1 MKHCF
6 MFLLGIFLSATLYGQ
21 NYSSEVVFLQ
31 QQGNTLTV
39 RALGISE
46 KKKEAANM
54 ALKSAFY
61 TLFYTGVDGVNKGN
75 PMVST
80 AKPDYDRRFFDENR
94 YSVFVK
100 DYTVTEGPEKQGKQ
114 YRCTVEMTILFD
126 ALQKDLNRNKV
137 QTNLGMAVGTPNSQV
152 SLPTVTVV
160 PYTRE
165 DEDIRAILDHN
176 KMLSYAVSK
185 MTSEFSSRGYK
196 TKDFLAQL
204 KRAKR
209 NDVLTAGTQSDAV
222 TKMIQNMG
230 ADIIVTAKVM
240 TTTDTRRQ
248 SEVSLEL
255 TATEFQTAGNLAS
268 ATFQSGKYVTTD
280 TIKLTDY
287 ALKKVKDEFFTK
299 LQASFNDIVKNGR
312 EMAIQMVLAKSITD
326 WDFDQPLPDGSAS
339 FKTVLEDWLQVHAL
353 NGVYDMSRS
362 NDKVIDMSVQVP
374 IWDEAQ
380 GRAYTISRF
389 STELKNFLDEKLG
402 GEYVASVVTM
412 GQGLTVTIK

>member
-160 PYTRE
+160 PY
-165 DEDIRAILDHN
+165 
-176 KMLSYAVSK
+176 LS
-185 MTSEFSSRGYK
+185 
-196 TKDFLAQL
+196 L
-204 KRAKR
+204 
-209 NDVLTAGTQSDAV
+209 
-222 TKMIQNMG
+222 IH
-230 ADIIVTAKVM
+230 I
-240 TTTDTRRQ
+240 
-248 SEVSLEL
+248 
-255 TATEFQTAGNLAS
+255 
-268 ATFQSGKYVTTD
+268 
-280 TIKLTDY
+280 
-287 ALKKVKDEFFTK
+287 
-299 LQASFNDIVKNGR
+299 
-312 EMAIQMVLAKSITD
+312 
-326 WDFDQPLPDGSAS
+326 
-339 FKTVLEDWLQVHAL
+339 
-353 NGVYDMSRS
+353 
-362 NDKVIDMSVQVP
+362 
-374 IWDEAQ
+374 
-380 GRAYTISRF
+380 
-389 STELKNFLDEKLG
+389 
-402 GEYVASVVTM
+402 
-412 GQGLTVTIK
+412 

>member
-1 MKHCF
+1 
-6 MFLLGIFLSATLYGQ
+6 
-21 NYSSEVVFLQ
+21 
-31 QQGNTLTV
+31 
-39 RALGISE
+39 
-46 KKKEAANM
+46 
-54 ALKSAFY
+54 
-61 TLFYTGVDGVNKGN
+61 
-75 PMVST
+75 T

-100 DYTVTEGPEKQGKQ
+100 DYTITEGPEKQGKQ

-176 KMLSYAVSK
+176 QMLSYAVSK

-299 LQASFNDIVKNGR
+299 LQTSFNDIVKNGR

>member
-1 MKHCF
+1 
-6 MFLLGIFLSATLYGQ
+6 
-21 NYSSEVVFLQ
+21 
-31 QQGNTLTV
+31 
-39 RALGISE
+39 
-46 KKKEAANM
+46 
-54 ALKSAFY
+54 
-61 TLFYTGVDGVNKGN
+61 
-75 PMVST
+75 
-80 AKPDYDRRFFDENR
+80 
-94 YSVFVK
+94 
-100 DYTVTEGPEKQGKQ
+100 
-114 YRCTVEMTILFD
+114 MTILFD

-165 DEDIRAILDHN
+165 DEDIRAILDYN
-176 KMLSYAVSK
+176 QMLSYAVSK

-287 ALKKVKDEFFTK
+287 ALK
-299 LQASFNDIVKNGR
+299 R
-312 EMAIQMVLAKSITD
+312 
-326 WDFDQPLPDGSAS
+326 
-339 FKTVLEDWLQVHAL
+339 
-353 NGVYDMSRS
+353 
-362 NDKVIDMSVQVP
+362 
-374 IWDEAQ
+374 
-380 GRAYTISRF
+380 
-389 STELKNFLDEKLG
+389 
-402 GEYVASVVTM
+402 
-412 GQGLTVTIK
+412 

>member
-6 MFLLGIFLSATLYGQ
+6 MFLLGIFLSATLCGQ

-100 DYTVTEGPEKQGKQ
+100 E

-176 KMLSYAVSK
+176 QMLSYAVSK

-196 TKDFLAQL
+196 T
-204 KRAKR
+204 
-209 NDVLTAGTQSDAV
+209 
-222 TKMIQNMG
+222 
-230 ADIIVTAKVM
+230 
-240 TTTDTRRQ
+240 
-248 SEVSLEL
+248 
-255 TATEFQTAGNLAS
+255 
-268 ATFQSGKYVTTD
+268 
-280 TIKLTDY
+280 
-287 ALKKVKDEFFTK
+287 
-299 LQASFNDIVKNGR
+299 NGR
-312 EMAIQMVLAKSITD
+312 
-326 WDFDQPLPDGSAS
+326 
-339 FKTVLEDWLQVHAL
+339 
-353 NGVYDMSRS
+353 NGMTY
-362 NDKVIDMSVQVP
+362 
-374 IWDEAQ
+374 
-380 GRAYTISRF
+380 
-389 STELKNFLDEKLG
+389 
-402 GEYVASVVTM
+402 
-412 GQGLTVTIK
+412 